1 MDSKPHS
8 QLPLKEKRKEE
19 GMLLRRFH
27 KEMVR
32 DKTLKE
38 LLAWRNK
45 FIVPWM
51 PNHKYGFCC
60 TFLQY
65 LPPRPL
71 WYPVPP
77 EGGGGGWFLK
87 YGGCPG
93 PGGGGGFPGGMPYPK
108 PPGGPGGGGPPTKPG
123 GSPDV
128 GGGGRGPPP
137 PADAGGGNPGGG
149 YA

>member
-1 MDSKPHS
+1 MNSKPHS
-8 QLPLKEKRKEE
+8 QLPLTEKRKEA

-60 TFLQY
+60 IFLQY

-77 EGGGGGWFLK
+77 EGGGGWFLK

-108 PPGGPGGGGPPTKPG
+108 PPGGPGGGGPPT
-123 GSPDV
+123 
-128 GGGGRGPPP
+128 
-137 PADAGGGNPGGG
+137 
-149 YA
+149 